1 MNKRI
6 SLLYKKYDYLRKK
19 KLVVNSIS
27 KHQSRGTYKNLL
39 ETSCA
44 SGSTF
49 FRQNSFHNEV
59 AFIKNWE
66 GVTIF
71 LDAFID
77 KQYLNYKSDFNVALL
92 IESKGVKPDVY
103 KRLFDLEDHFDL
115 ILTHDAEIL
124 INFENKTRFIA
135 ADTITT
141 NPKYYGVKK
150 SKKIKDISFNF
161 SNKLLT
167 PGHKLRYKIAN
178 DNDIINNRLIDQLGS
193 GPQGI
198 RIPEKGEMIDP
209 YKFSIVVE
217 NSNYP
222 YYFTEKIMDC
232 FISGTVPIYWGC
244 DSIGKFFDD
253 RGILKFSTLAELKVH
268 LNRISDDPNRLY
280 DSMDLAIKKNY
291 QIAKDYLYF
300 DDIYFLEMIN
310 YIDEKF
316 GLKNKMYWFSVKGNE
331 EFSNPNNIINKVIR
345 KFR

>member
-1 MNKRI
+1 MNTRI
-6 SLLYKKYDYLRKK
+6 SFLYTKYDYLRNQ
-19 KLVVNSIS
+19 KLIVNSIS
-27 KHQSRGTYKNLL
+27 KHQSRGIYKNLL

-44 SGSTF
+44 SGTTF
-49 FRQNSFHNEV
+49 MRENSFHNEI
-59 AFIKNWE
+59 AFTKNWE
-66 GVTIF
+66 GVSIF

-77 KQYLNYKSDFNVALL
+77 KKYLNYKSEFNVALL

-103 KRLFDLEDHFDL
+103 ERLYDLEQEFDL

-124 INFENKTRFIA
+124 INFEHKARFIA

-141 NPKYYGVKK
+141 NPKYYGVEK

-167 PGHKLRYKIAN
+167 PGHKLRHKIAN
-178 DNDIINNRLIDQLGS
+178 DNDIINNKLIDQLGS

-209 YKFSIVVE
+209 YKFSIIVE

-244 DSIGKFFDD
+244 DAIGKFFDD
-253 RGILKFSTLAELKVH
+253 RGVLKFTTLVELKNH
-268 LNRISDDPNRLY
+268 LNKISSDPHSIYN
-280 DSMDLAIKKNY
+280 SMDLAIKKNY
-291 QIAKDYLYF
+291 QIAKNYLYF
-300 DDIYFLEMIN
+300 DDIYFLEIIN

-316 GLKNKMYWFSVKGNE
+316 GLEKKMHWFSVKGNE
-331 EFSNPNNIINKVIR
+331 EFSDPNNLINRVLR
-345 KFR
+345 KLR